1 MSDNSVETLSRK
13 KVFAQ
18 GVNAFLGTAIALNT
32 VAGEVIVVCSNREAI
47 EHAFKSLMPKWA
59 ADDLTIN
66 DDALVDVAI
75 IQEKDIIFS
84 KG

>member
-1 MSDNSVETLSRK
+1 MSKNVETLPRK
-13 KVFAQ
+13 KVWVQSA
-18 GVNAFLGTAIALNT
+18 NAFLGTAIALST

-47 EHAFKSLMPKWA
+47 EYAFKSLMPDWA
-59 ADDLTIN
+59 RDDLTIN

-75 IQEKDIIFS
+75 IQEEDIIFS